1 MAIEWSRTLSTGVA
15 WQDRQHRELFK
26 RINSL
31 LDAVTVG
38 LGKEESSRLLRFL
51 EDYIVVHFEA
61 EEQAMHRFNY
71 HATLEHLAMH
81 TAFIDEV
88 GRLRSEFAST
98 PTSALVIKIQ
108 RVVIDWLIKHIG
120 GEDKVLG
127 SFMLNADK
135 PSSNDKGKV

>member
-1 MAIEWSRTLSTGVA
+1 MAIEWSKTLATGVA

-26 RINSL
+26 RINTL
-31 LDAVTVG
+31 LDAVAVG
-38 LGKEESSRLLRFL
+38 LGKEEAVRLLKFL

-61 EEQAMHRFNY
+61 EEQAMNRFNY
-71 HATLEHLAMH
+71 PATLEHLARH

-88 GRLRSEFAST
+88 GRLRSEFATT

-120 GEDKVLG
+120 GDDKALG
-127 SFMLNADK
+127 SFIMSADK
-135 PSSNDKGKV
+135 PSGAGNAKT

>member
-1 MAIEWSRTLSTGVA
+1 MAIEWSKTLSTGVA

-26 RINSL
+26 RINTL
-31 LDAVTVG
+31 LDAVAVG
-38 LGKEESSRLLRFL
+38 LGKEEAVRLLKFL

-61 EEQAMHRFNY
+61 EEQAMNRFNY
-71 HATLEHLAMH
+71 PATLEHLARH

-88 GRLRSEFAST
+88 GRLRSEFAAT

-120 GEDKVLG
+120 GDDKALG
-127 SFMLNADK
+127 SFILSVDKASGGGNARA
-135 PSSNDKGKV
+135 